1 MLKARL
7 LSPGLPP
14 WQCTD
19 KGRPILRSSCSRW
32 SQPRCRS
39 LCCKWPGQSLQ
50 GRPPRPSW
58 WDLVASCP
66 VVALLT
72 VAWPLQS
79 QCLLLHPLMRWE
91 SSHYWNF
98 QSRPRTVSLPSNLLS
113 LHTFTFPSHFHFF
126 NPQYDENTATR
137 CPCSSLR
144 AATPQRQPPRQHQA
158 RSQRHARPPTTHQ
171 YRRNRRHFIVACPPH
186 RFKSRLVIHN
196 AYVYK
201 SIHKSILNSI

>member
-19 KGRPILRSSCSRW
+19 KGRPIPRSSCSRW

-39 LCCKWPGQSLQ
+39 LCCKWPGQLLQ

-98 QSRPRTVSLPSNLLS
+98 QSRPRTVSLPSSLLS
-113 LHTFTFPSHFHFF
+113 LHTFTFPSHFTFLNMMRTLLPGVPAAACGQQPSNA
-126 NPQYDENTATR
+126 NPPGSTKPGPNDMPALLQRINTGETGGT
-137 CPCSSLR
+137 SSWLV
-144 AATPQRQPPRQHQA
+144 PRTG
-158 RSQRHARPPTTHQ
+158 SK
-171 YRRNRRHFIVACPPH
+171 VD
-186 RFKSRLVIHN
+186 
-196 AYVYK
+196 
-201 SIHKSILNSI
+201 